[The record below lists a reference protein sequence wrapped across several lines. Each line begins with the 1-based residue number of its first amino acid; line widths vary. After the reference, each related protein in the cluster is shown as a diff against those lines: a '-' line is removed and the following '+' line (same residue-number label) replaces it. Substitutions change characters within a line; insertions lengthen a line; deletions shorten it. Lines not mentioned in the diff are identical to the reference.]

1 MESVILGA
9 VVALLTFLA
18 GSLGLWAQGLLKDH
32 NAVEKARD
40 MIGSIVGLVTL
51 LLSLVLGTLVGNTYY
66 FSTGQQAQIQSLMVN
81 EVMLDK
87 ALKTYGDETK
97 PERDKIKASLQR
109 VYEALWL
116 GTIDPHELTLA
127 GSVDGLKPLAAYLA
141 SLAPKTD
148 EQRAALADAKSRLS
162 AFELTRIQ
170 MSMQAA
176 APFSKS
182 LLGVVMIW
190 AFVLFFGFGLISRA
204 SLTTRVALAFGSL
217 SVGGALFI
225 IIELA
230 EPYTGLFRLSPAA
243 IQQTIDAIDR

>member
-87 ALKTYGDETK
+87 ALKT
-97 PERDKIKASLQR
+97 
-109 VYEALWL
+109 
-116 GTIDPHELTLA
+116 
-127 GSVDGLKPLAAYLA
+127 
-141 SLAPKTD
+141 
-148 EQRAALADAKSRLS
+148 
-162 AFELTRIQ
+162 
-170 MSMQAA
+170 
-176 APFSKS
+176 
-182 LLGVVMIW
+182 
-190 AFVLFFGFGLISRA
+190 
-204 SLTTRVALAFGSL
+204 
-217 SVGGALFI
+217 
-225 IIELA
+225 
-230 EPYTGLFRLSPAA
+230 
-243 IQQTIDAIDR
+243 